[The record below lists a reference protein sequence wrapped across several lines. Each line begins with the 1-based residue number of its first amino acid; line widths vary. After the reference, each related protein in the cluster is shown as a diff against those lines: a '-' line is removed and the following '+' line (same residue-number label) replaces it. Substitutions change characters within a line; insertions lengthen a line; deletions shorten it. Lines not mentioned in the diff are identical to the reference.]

1 MSNIIKFLK
10 DNYQEFI
17 FYLIVPSLIGWIE
30 NSGNKKFYPLIFILI
45 AVETILMSVITKN
58 KGKNKFL
65 GFTFSIIFAIS
76 FCCQQYFYLYLEQSN
91 KISLVCVM
99 ICLIMFLFNT
109 FITSLLLSIK

>member
-1 MSNIIKFLK
+1 MIINIIKFLK

-109 FITSLLLSIK
+109 FSKSSNKNA